1 MTVDT
6 STREK
11 EINRVT
17 LVGFVVNLILS
28 AAKLAAGILGR
39 SGAMVAD
46 AIHSFSDMATDIV
59 VIVFARI
66 SSKPKDD
73 GHDYGH
79 GKYETLATIIISLAL
94 AAVGIGILSS
104 SIGSIRTILEG
115 GTLPRPGAVALVA
128 AVVSI
133 VAKEILYRYT
143 VRVGRRI
150 DSPSVIANAWH
161 HRSDALSSL
170 GTLAGIGC
178 AYFLGEKWR
187 IADPIAALLVAVFIF
202 KIALD
207 LIRTGLGELLEKS
220 LPADVEQEI
229 LSIVTANPEIRSPH
243 NLRTRRI
250 GASIAI
256 EVHVRV
262 DGAMSVAH
270 SHALTVDIEHRL
282 RARFGAGTRQQRRT
296 PAPPRDAPPPR
307 EGSPARQHLRDG
319 SSARRDLRSTGPPLD
334 GPTRPRTTAF
344 PHDSTPFAGTSRR
357 PHENPHDGP
366 TKTRTTAPRTWH
378 GVWVFTA
385 REESFLRRRQSDE
398 KRKKFGFSEKNTYLA
413 TQNVCRTPV
422 SERAK
427 AHKDKTINTKKD
439 CLSEENSTLSN

>member
-11 EINRVT
+11 EIYRVT

-282 RARFGAGTRQQRRT
+282 RARFGAGTMI
-296 PAPPRDAPPPR
+296 AIHV
-307 EGSPARQHLRDG
+307 E
-319 SSARRDLRSTGPPLD
+319 PL
-334 GPTRPRTTAF
+334 
-344 PHDSTPFAGTSRR
+344 
-357 PHENPHDGP
+357 
-366 TKTRTTAPRTWH
+366 K
-378 GVWVFTA
+378 
-385 REESFLRRRQSDE
+385 
-398 KRKKFGFSEKNTYLA
+398 
-413 TQNVCRTPV
+413 
-422 SERAK
+422 
-427 AHKDKTINTKKD
+427 
-439 CLSEENSTLSN
+439 